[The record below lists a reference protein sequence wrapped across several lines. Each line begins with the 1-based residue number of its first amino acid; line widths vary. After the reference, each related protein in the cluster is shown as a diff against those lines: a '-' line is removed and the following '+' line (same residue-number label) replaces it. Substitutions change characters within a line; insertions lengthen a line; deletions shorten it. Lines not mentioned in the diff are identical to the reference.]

1 MKDYQTNSSLTKQ
14 FNLSSLFNLQD
25 LTIYL
30 RKKTH
35 IDIIFISEIKPHNQ
49 TKIRLVTDFLT
60 KFICTEKIIH
70 LITNRNFI
78 KQDY

>member
-60 KFICTEKIIH
+60 KLICTENIIH
-70 LITNRNFI
+70 LTNRNFI